1 MGKLSPYLRCGK
13 ELMSNNSIEIFLT
26 LRFKKDLSQ
35 LAKRYRS
42 IRQDLEPLVEQLK
55 SGEVLGD
62 RITGLNNPIF
72 KVRLKNSNIQKGKS
86 AGYRVIYYVKTETS
100 VVLVTIYS
108 KSDTSDIQNTTIKK
122 IIKEFITEPGNG

>member
-1 MGKLSPYLRCGK
+1 
-13 ELMSNNSIEIFLT
+13 MSSNSIEIFLT
-26 LRFKKDLSQ
+26 SRFKKDLSQ

-42 IRQDLEPLVEQLK
+42 IRKDLEPLVEQLK

-62 RITGLNNPIF
+62 QISGLNNQVF

-86 AGYRVIYYVKTETS
+86 AGYRVIYYVKTEAS

-108 KSDTSDIQNTTIKK
+108 KSDTSDIENNVIEK
-122 IIKEFITEPGNG
+122 IIKEFVEK

>member
-1 MGKLSPYLRCGK
+1 MGKLFLFLRCGRG
-13 ELMSNNSIEIFLT
+13 LMSSSSIEIFLT
-26 LRFKKDLSQ
+26 SRFKKDLSQ

-42 IRQDLEPLVEQLK
+42 IRKDLEPLIEQLK
-55 SGEVLGD
+55 SGEALGD
-62 RITGLNNPIF
+62 QISGLNNQVF

-108 KSDTSDIQNTTIKK
+108 KSDISDIENNAIEK
-122 IIKEFITEPGNG
+122 IIKEFLGE

>member
-1 MGKLSPYLRCGK
+1 MPS
-13 ELMSNNSIEIFLT
+13 NSIEILLT
-26 LRFKKDLSQ
+26 PRFKKDLSQ

-42 IRQDLEPLVEQLK
+42 IRKDLEPLVEQLK

-62 RITGLNNPIF
+62 RISGLNNQVF

-108 KSDTSDIQNTTIKK
+108 KSDTSDLQNSTIKK
-122 IIKEFITEPGNG
+122 IIKEFGSPKQVRKHCSDARRAR

>member
-1 MGKLSPYLRCGK
+1 
-13 ELMSNNSIEIFLT
+13 MSSNSIEILLT
-26 LRFKKDLSQ
+26 PRFKKDLSQ

-42 IRQDLEPLVEQLK
+42 IRKDLEPLVEQLK

-62 RITGLNNPIF
+62 RISGLNNQVF
-72 KVRLKNSNIQKGKS
+72 KVRLKNSNIQQGKS

-108 KSDTSDIQNTTIKK
+108 NYSKSDTSDIQNNTIKK
-122 IIKEFITEPGNG
+122 IIKEFIAGLGN

>member
-1 MGKLSPYLRCGK
+1 MGKLFLFLRCGRG
-13 ELMSNNSIEIFLT
+13 LMSSSSIEIFLT
-26 LRFKKDLSQ
+26 SRFKKDLSQ

-42 IRQDLEPLVEQLK
+42 IRKDLEPLIEQLK

-62 RITGLNNPIF
+62 QISGLNNQVF

-108 KSDTSDIQNTTIKK
+108 KSDISDIENNVIEK
-122 IIKEFITEPGNG
+122 IIKEFLGGRGNG